1 MCSQTPALAP
11 GVSPLRTLNAGVNLK
26 HRADIPAGTATAH
39 ACTVMPEQQVT
50 LAQSSE
56 GKSSP
61 AASGYMSSEL
71 YRMELG
77 TEEQL

>member
-11 GVSPLRTLNAGVNLK
+11 EVNPLCTLNGGVNLK
-26 HRADIPAGTATAH
+26 HRADIPAGSATAH
-39 ACTVMPEQQVT
+39 ACIVMPEQQVT
-50 LAQSSE
+50 LAQSGE
-56 GKSSP
+56 GKSSSL
-61 AASGYMSSEL
+61 ASGYMSSEL